1 MTRVMVI
8 GIDGGTFRLIDP
20 LLQDGQLPTFARL
33 IQEGV
38 RSTLRS
44 TIRPLSPPAWS
55 SFMTGKNP
63 GKHGVYGFFE
73 ARSDSYALK
82 VANSRSIKARTL
94 WEILSK
100 GGRRVVTFN
109 IPMTH
114 PPYPVNGFMVS
125 QLISPSMGEEFTF
138 PPELSERIKS
148 QFPTYL
154 EGLKVDPSRE
164 RDIHRKKELILES
177 MRRSTEERKR
187 VMLYLMSEGYWD
199 AFATVFTET
208 DRLQHF
214 LWADMDPT
222 HPQYHAPGPKHR
234 TAIQEHYRDLDSMV
248 EKVLEALGGDTILFI
263 VSDHGFVG
271 VHKQFHINH
280 WLASQGL
287 LTIRGRMT
295 QSSIELASRLRGSP
309 LYRPLRKAAL
319 AIPSSRL
326 KSRLRAAT
334 KTKLIKG
341 SLFERDIDWEQTK
354 AYWIPGQGIRINL
367 LGREPQGIVAPDDY
381 SSLRE
386 SIKEALYE
394 VVDPET
400 NEQVVEYVYE
410 REAIYDG
417 PFLERAPDLVVELH
431 RDEDSA
437 RSYTFSARIDLQHLD
452 GIVGVINRKSGEHH
466 PDGILLAWG
475 PHIVRGLKLEGAQI
489 VDLAPTILY
498 SLGLSVPSDMD
509 GRILEEIFTPDF
521 KEQNPPRYLEA
532 EEEILTREYAY
543 SQEEEGDIR
552 ERLRGLGYLD

>member
-20 LLQDGQLPTFARL
+20 LLQEGQLPTLARL

-38 RSTLRS
+38 RGTLRS
-44 TIRPLSPPAWS
+44 TIRPMSPPSWS

-73 ARSDSYALK
+73 ARGDGYALK

-94 WEILSK
+94 WEILSREGK
-100 GGRRVVTFN
+100 RVVTFN
-109 IPMTH
+109 LPMTH

-125 QLISPSMGEEFTF
+125 QLISPGMGEEFTF
-138 PPELSERIKS
+138 PPQLSERIKS
-148 QFPTYL
+148 LFPTYL
-154 EGLKVDPSRE
+154 EALRVDPSRE
-164 RDIHRKKELILES
+164 RDIQRKKELILES
-177 MRRSTEERKR
+177 MRKSTGERNR

-199 AFATVFTET
+199 VFATVFTET

-222 HPQYHAPGPKHR
+222 HPRYNAPGPKHR
-234 TAIQEHYRDLDSMV
+234 TAIQEHYRDLDSIV
-248 EKVLEALGGDTILFI
+248 EEVSKALGDDTILFI

-295 QSSIELASRLRGSP
+295 QSSIELTSRLRGSS
-309 LYRPLRKAAL
+309 LYGPLRKAAL
-319 AIPSSRL
+319 AIPSPRL

-354 AYWIPGQGIRINL
+354 AYWVPGQGIRINL
-367 LGREPQGIVAPDDY
+367 IGREPQGVVPPDDY
-381 SSLRE
+381 LSLRE
-386 SIKEALYE
+386 SIKKALSE

-400 NEQVVEYVYE
+400 KEQVVERVYE
-410 REAIYDG
+410 REAIYNG
-417 PFLERAPDLVVELH
+417 PFLERATDLVVEL
-431 RDEDSA
+431 RTDEDSA
-437 RSYTFSARIDLQHLD
+437 RSYTFSARIDPQRLD
-452 GIVGVINRKSGEHH
+452 EIVGVINRKSGDHH

-475 PHIVRGLKLEGAQI
+475 PHIVRGLELEGAQV

-498 SLGLSVPSDMD
+498 SLGLPVSSDMD
-509 GRILEEIFTPDF
+509 GRILEEIFIPDF
-521 KEQNPPRYLEA
+521 REQNPPRYQEVK
-532 EEEILTREYAY
+532 EEILTHEYAY